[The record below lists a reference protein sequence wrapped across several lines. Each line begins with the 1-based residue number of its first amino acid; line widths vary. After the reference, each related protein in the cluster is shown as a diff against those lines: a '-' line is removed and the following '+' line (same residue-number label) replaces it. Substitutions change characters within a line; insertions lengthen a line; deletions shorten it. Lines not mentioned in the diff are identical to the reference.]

1 MVVTTNDMATS
12 TSPLS
17 ALSPAGLQRDA
28 EALQAAVAD
37 LVRVYQ
43 FRDRD
48 RICCHDVSV
57 TQCYAL
63 ETLVEHGPMRLSA
76 LAERLFLDKSTTSRV
91 VNTLVRK
98 GYVEQRADATDGR
111 AMLINATRQG
121 QQLCKR
127 ISSDLVEQQKQL
139 LGDLAPEIRAGVVQ
153 VIQRLAQ
160 AADARFRSGV
170 TGVCCAP
177 GGEGVTCG

>member
-1 MVVTTNDMATS
+1 MSRTASHTEESREAT
-12 TSPLS
+12 LD
-17 ALSPAGLQRDA
+17 RDA
-28 EALQAAVAD
+28 VALQQAVAD

-98 GYVEQRADATDGR
+98 GYVDQRADTTDGR

-121 QQLCKR
+121 QRLCTR
-127 ISSDLVEQQKQL
+127 ITSDLVDQQKQL

-153 VIQRLAQ
+153 VIQRLAH

-170 TGVCCAP
+170 TGGCCVP
-177 GGEGVTCG
+177 GDGTATCA

>member
-1 MVVTTNDMATS
+1 MLRTS
-12 TSPLS
+12 SRVGEAHER
-17 ALSPAGLQRDA
+17 ALDRDA
-28 EALQAAVAD
+28 VALQQAVAD

-63 ETLVEHGPMRLSA
+63 ETLIEHGPLRLSA

-91 VNTLVRK
+91 ITTLVRK
-98 GYVEQRADATDGR
+98 GYVEQRPDATDGR
-111 AMLINATRQG
+111 AMLVSVTREG
-121 QQLCKR
+121 RRLCAR
-127 ISSDLVEQQKQL
+127 ITSDLVEQQKQV

-153 VIQRLAQ
+153 VIERLAR

-170 TGVCCAP
+170 TGGCCAP
-177 GGEGVTCG
+177 GSETAACG

>member
-1 MVVTTNDMATS
+1 MATN
-12 TSPLS
+12 TSHLS
-17 ALSPAGLQRDA
+17 AVSPAGLQRDA
-28 EALQAAVAD
+28 EALQAAIAD

-63 ETLVEHGPMRLSA
+63 ETLVEHGPMRLNA

-111 AMLINATRQG
+111 ATLINATRQG

-139 LGDLAPEIRAGVVQ
+139 LGDLAPEIRAEVVQ
-153 VIQRLAQ
+153 VIQRLAH

-177 GGEGVTCG
+177 GGEGATCG

>member
-1 MVVTTNDMATS
+1 MVRQSNPTTDS
-12 TSPLS
+12 KRG
-17 ALSPAGLQRDA
+17 GLDGDA
-28 EALQAAVAD
+28 IALQAGVAD

-76 LAERLFLDKSTTSRV
+76 LAARLFLDKSTTSRV

-98 GYVEQRADATDGR
+98 GYVDQRADTTDGR

-121 QQLCKR
+121 QRLCTR
-127 ISSDLVEQQKQL
+127 ITSDLVDQQKQL

-153 VIQRLAQ
+153 VMQRLAR

-170 TGVCCAP
+170 AGGCCSPITEAA
-177 GGEGVTCG
+177 T

>member
-1 MVVTTNDMATS
+1 MVVTTNYMATS
-12 TSPLS
+12 TSREPTV
-17 ALSPAGLQRDA
+17 SPVDLQRDA

-63 ETLVEHGPMRLSA
+63 ETLVERGPMRLSA

-98 GYVEQRADATDGR
+98 GYVEERPDATDGR

-121 QQLCKR
+121 QRLCAR
-127 ISSDLVEQQKQL
+127 ISSDLVDQQKQL

-153 VIQRLAQ
+153 VIQRLAH

-170 TGVCCAP
+170 TGGCCAP
-177 GGEGVTCG
+177 DSKGATCG

>member
-1 MVVTTNDMATS
+1 MVVTNNDMAAGMPARS
-12 TSPLS
+12 NVSPTD
-17 ALSPAGLQRDA
+17 LQRDA
-28 EALQAAVAD
+28 EALQTAIAD

-63 ETLVEHGPMRLSA
+63 ETLVEHGPMRLGA
-76 LAERLFLDKSTTSRV
+76 LADRLFLDKSTTSRV

-111 AMLINATRQG
+111 AMLIDATRQG
-121 QQLCKR
+121 QRLCAR

-139 LGDLAPEIRAGVVQ
+139 LADLAPDVRAGVVQ
-153 VIQRLAQ
+153 VVQRLAH
-160 AADARFRSGV
+160 AADARFRSGA
-170 TGVCCAP
+170 TGGCCAP
-177 GGEGVTCG
+177 DGEGAACG

>member
-1 MVVTTNDMATS
+1 MGV
-12 TSPLS
+12 SPS
-17 ALSPAGLQRDA
+17 PQPALSPADLQRDA
-28 EALQAAVAD
+28 EALHAAVAD

-48 RICCHDVSV
+48 RVCCHDVSV

-111 AMLINATRQG
+111 AMLLVATRRG
-121 QQLCKR
+121 DRLCTR
-127 ISSDLVEQQKQL
+127 ISTDLVEQQRQL
-139 LGDLAPEIRAGVVQ
+139 LGDLAPEIRAAVVQ
-153 VIQRLAQ
+153 VVQRLAQ

-170 TGVCCAP
+170 AGTCCTP
-177 GGEGVTCG
+177 DGGTTATCA

>member
-1 MVVTTNDMATS
+1 MSRPSNKRVS
-12 TSPLS
+12 LE
-17 ALSPAGLQRDA
+17 RDA
-28 EALQAAVAD
+28 VALHVAVAD

-63 ETLVEHGPMRLSA
+63 ETLVQQGPMRLSA

-91 VNTLVRK
+91 VSTLVRK
-98 GYVEQRADATDGR
+98 GYVEQGPDARDRR
-111 AMLINATRQG
+111 AMSLHATRQG
-121 QQLCKR
+121 QRLYTR
-127 ISSDLVEQQKQL
+127 INDDLIEQQKQL
-139 LGDLAPEIRAGVVQ
+139 LEDLAPDVRAGVVK
-153 VIQRLAQ
+153 VLRRLAD

-170 TGVCCAP
+170 SVGRASSCSTGDCVQAC
-177 GGEGVTCG
+177 E

>member
-1 MVVTTNDMATS
+1 MSRT
-12 TSPLS
+12 
-17 ALSPAGLQRDA
+17 ALAPETKEPALDRDA
-28 EALQAAVAD
+28 AALQQAVAD

-111 AMLINATRQG
+111 AMLISPTRQG
-121 QQLCKR
+121 QRLCAR
-127 ISSDLVEQQKQL
+127 ITSDLVEQQKQL
-139 LGDLAPEIRAGVVQ
+139 LEDLAPEIRAGVVQ
-153 VIQRLAQ
+153 VIQRLAR

-170 TGVCCAP
+170 IGSCCAP
-177 GGEGVTCG
+177 GSETTTCA